1 MSPAPA
7 PFGQLSPVL
16 QHHIVNTLR
25 WPDLRPLQ
33 QESVAPL
40 LRGDDALLLAP
51 TAGGKTEAA
60 FFPVLSRAEREGWSG
75 TSVLYVA
82 PLKALLNNVEFRAQ
96 QYTAWLG
103 RTAAVRHG
111 DTSETQRRR
120 HAVDRPDVLLTTPE
134 SLESMLVSPTVN
146 ATDLFSA
153 LHTVIV
159 DEVHAFAG
167 DDRGWHL
174 LAVLERL
181 SAVVGRPIQRIGLSA
196 TVGNP
201 AELLTWLQGGNRA
214 AGITATV
221 VAPPVDAGET
231 NTPDLRLD
239 FVGSEDNAATVISR
253 LHRGEKRLVFAESRR
268 SVELLGNALHERDVR
283 AFLSHSS
290 LSLAERRRS
299 EKAFAE
305 AQDCVIVS
313 TSTLELG
320 IDVGDLDRVLQLGA
334 PSTVASFLQRLGR
347 TGRRPGARRNML
359 FLELKEAD
367 LLRAAGLLLLQGEG
381 YVEPIVPPPA
391 PHHVVAQQVLAL
403 ALQKGRMHRGAA
415 LPGLQGLGMTDD
427 ATFDAIENGLLE
439 HGHLAED
446 SGLLFVGPVAQRKY
460 GGLHFRDL
468 MAVFTVEAEFL
479 VFHGRT
485 EIGSVAPNWIAT
497 DPDDQ
502 PLLIL
507 AGRSWKVSFIDWKR
521 HLVHMEPSDRGLAPR
536 WASPPRALS
545 WALSDAMRRVLL
557 GADPAGVVLTGRA
570 QDALADHRSAEGYT
584 AAADHTVLA
593 STADDLR
600 WWTWG
605 GAGANALLVAALEQ
619 VAPELLGEK
628 LRFDN
633 FSLRLRGDVD
643 VASLGRALR
652 QAASNFGADLAG
664 VEPLV
669 DDAAVRGLKFHE
681 MLPLDLARATLAA
694 RLADHAGVARVL
706 ERPVQMLRTA
716 EDGRM
721 WG

>member
-1 MSPAPA
+1 MTTSVEGFSA
-7 PFGQLSPVL
+7 LDPVI

-33 QESVAPL
+33 KASVASL
-40 LRGDDALLLAP
+40 LAGHDALLLAP

-60 FFPVLSRAEREGWSG
+60 FFPVLTRAEREQWTG

-82 PLKALLNNVEFRAQ
+82 PLKALLNNVESRAME
-96 QYTAWLG
+96 YTSWLG
-103 RTAAVRHG
+103 RSASVRHG
-111 DTSETQRRR
+111 DTTQAERRR
-120 HAVDRPDVLLTTPE
+120 QGTERPDVLMTTPE
-134 SLESMLVSPTVN
+134 SLESMLISPTVN
-146 ATDLFSA
+146 VTDFFSE
-153 LHTVIV
+153 LRTIIV

-174 LAVLERL
+174 LSVLERL
-181 SAVVGRPIQRIGLSA
+181 SAVVRRPIQRIGLSA

-201 AELLTWLQGGNRA
+201 EELLTWLQGGNAA
-214 AGITATV
+214 AGLPASVI
-221 VAPPVDAGET
+221 APPVDRTGAAAPE
-231 NTPDLRLD
+231 LRLD

-253 LHRGEKRLVFAESRR
+253 LHGGEKRLVFAESRR
-268 SVELLGNALHERDVR
+268 TVELLGNALHERDVTT
-283 AFLSHSS
+283 FLSHSS
-290 LSLAERRRS
+290 LSLSERRRS
-299 EKAFAE
+299 EQAFAE
-305 AQDCVIVS
+305 AQDCVIIS

-347 TGRRPGARRNML
+347 TGRRPGAQRNML
-359 FLELKEAD
+359 FLELKPAD
-367 LLRAAGLLLLQGEG
+367 LLRAAGLLLLHGEG
-381 YVEPIVPPPA
+381 YVEPIQPPPA
-391 PHHVVAQQVLAL
+391 PHHIVAQQILAL
-403 ALQKGRMHRGAA
+403 TLQKGQLQRGAA
-415 LPGLQGLGMTDD
+415 LAGLQALGMSDST
-427 ATFDAIENGLLE
+427 TYRTIEDGLLE
-439 HGHLAED
+439 HGHLD
-446 SGLLFVGPVAQRKY
+446 SDGGLLFVGPETQRRY
-460 GGLHFRDL
+460 GGLYFRDL
-468 MAVFTVEAEFL
+468 MAVFTVEAEFP

-521 HLVHMEPSDRGLAPR
+521 HLVHVEPSDRGLAPR

-570 QDALADHRSAEGYT
+570 QDALADHREAERYT
-584 AAADHTVLA
+584 VAADHTVLA

-643 VASLGRALR
+643 AASLGRALR
-652 QAASNFGADLAG
+652 QATSNFGGDLAG
-664 VEPLV
+664 VDPLV